1 MLVEFV
7 SREFVF
13 KKCPQ
18 LAQHLMDYQQAMF
31 NPLDDVYVEGD
42 EVILELDSVTP
53 TVLTEEQANQLNI
66 EHAAYCMAMRDEF
79 DRTPKKATWFGR
91 IIAELDAPTFE
102 VFIENIG
109 QSLVRLTLA
118 LGWDEVFVVCDAR
131 RPYLAQDN
139 TYKPVRNATQN
150 LLAMGMTR
158 TSIEGAVLNENTI
171 PDFFASI
178 FWIVRCNA
186 SAPGICFSSSNSN
199 IIGTLCKHG
208 NIHFECYSQAE
219 LGLLKEALKASSF
232 IEVPSGI
239 CRENFSA
246 SRAIGGRQIIVE

>member
-1 MLVEFV
+1 MLVEFA

-13 KKCPQ
+13 KRCPQ
-18 LAQHLMDYQQAMF
+18 LAQHLMAYQQAMF

-42 EVILELDSVTP
+42 EVFLELDFETP

-66 EHAAYCMAMRDEF
+66 EHAAYCMAMCDEF
-79 DRTPKKATWFGR
+79 DGTPRKAAWFGS

-109 QSLVRLTLA
+109 QSLVRLTSA
-118 LGWDEVFVVCDAR
+118 LGWDQVFVICDAR
-131 RPYLAQDN
+131 HPYLAQEN

-171 PDFFASI
+171 SDFFESI

-219 LGLLKEALKASSF
+219 REFLKEALKTSSF
-232 IEVPSGI
+232 IEVASGI
-239 CRENFSA
+239 CFENFSA
-246 SRAIGGRQIIVE
+246 SGAIRGRQIIVE